1 MHVAICRG
9 ILYIQYTGTT
19 GAAESLVVGRS
30 RVNME
35 DEEDL
40 QLWGCG
46 IIRETIAMDVMEG
59 PYTQQ
64 AL

>member
-1 MHVAICRG
+1 M
-9 ILYIQYTGTT
+9 
-19 GAAESLVVGRS
+19 VGRS
-30 RVNME
+30 RVDMA

-46 IIRETIAMDVMEG
+46 IIRETIAMDAMEG

-64 AL
+64 TL

>member
-1 MHVAICRG
+1 MRVAICRG
-9 ILYIQYTGTT
+9 ILYIQYIGYNK
-19 GAAESLVVGRS
+19 AAESLVVGRS
-30 RVNME
+30 RVDMA

-46 IIRETIAMDVMEG
+46 IIRETIAMDAMEG

-64 AL
+64 TL